1 MGKHS
6 VISPSVELHKN
17 AGAAAPDIPVR
28 IQMNPAALTVSAREI
43 DLVLSF
49 LDDIVLEMQRLQLQS
64 ESL

>member
-1 MGKHS
+1 MGKRP

-17 AGAAAPDIPVR
+17 AGVVAPDISVQ
-28 IQMNPAALTVSAREI
+28 IQLNPAALTVSAREI
-43 DLVLSF
+43 DLVLSV